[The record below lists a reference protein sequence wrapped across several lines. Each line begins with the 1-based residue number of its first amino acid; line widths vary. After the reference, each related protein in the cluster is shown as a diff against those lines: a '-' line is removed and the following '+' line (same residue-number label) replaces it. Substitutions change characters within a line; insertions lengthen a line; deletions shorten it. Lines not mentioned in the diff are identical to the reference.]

1 MSNFKGVPNL
11 NGRPKG
17 AVNLSSAKVRESF
30 SLLLEN
36 NLSTLQKDL
45 DSLKPGDRLR
55 ILLELASFI
64 IPKMKAVEVTNVE
77 NENFK
82 PIIIN
87 LQSLSEW
94 S

>member
-1 MSNFKGVPNL
+1 MKQFNGIPNL

-17 AVNLSSAKVRESF
+17 AVNLSTAKVRESF

-36 NLSTLQKDL
+36 NLSTLQSDL
-45 DSLKPGDRLR
+45 DSLKPGERLR

>member
-1 MSNFKGVPNL
+1 MKQFNGIPNL

-17 AVNLSSAKVRESF
+17 AVNVSTAKVRESF
-30 SLLLEN
+30 SMLLEN
-36 NLSTLQKDL
+36 NLSTLESDL
-45 DSLKPGDRLR
+45 LLLKPGERLR

-77 NENFK
+77 NENYK

>member
-1 MSNFKGVPNL
+1 MKQFNGIPNL

-17 AVNLSSAKVRESF
+17 AVNLSTAKVKESF

-36 NLSTLQKDL
+36 NLSTLQGDL

-87 LQSLSEW
+87 MSEW